1 MCLSGSSLSKTL
13 RRLLLINSATVS
25 SMFLQGYLPG
35 LSARVICQGYLPG
48 LSARVIYQGYL
59 PGLPARPTDEVRTPG
74 GEDDYNAVFCKLTI
88 E

>member
-48 LSARVIYQGYL
+48 LSAR
-59 PGLPARPTDEVRTPG
+59 PTDEVRTPG